1 MTDPDRGVARQAI
14 LADFRRKRLPEMS
27 DRGQEFERYNR
38 YQPVYGRILLLS
50 GKSDKTVLSKR
61 DRSILSELQRDG
73 RQTMQQLA
81 EKVGMSS
88 SACWRRVRSLEEE
101 GVIERYAVQVNAR
114 KAGFGLSSMTL
125 VSLAR
130 HEQKNVDNFVREVM
144 RHPEVLECFA
154 TSGEADFHLRVV
166 VEDMDAYNR
175 FLDDFIFRL
184 PGVSQVRSNIVLKE
198 IKADTALPFRDL

>member
-1 MTDPDRGVARQAI
+1 MVTTMLDRKDQA
-14 LADFRRKRLPEMS
+14 LLKALQQDSRL
-27 DRGQEFERYNR
+27 
-38 YQPVYGRILLLS
+38 
-50 GKSDKTVLSKR
+50 
-61 DRSILSELQRDG
+61 
-73 RQTMQQLA
+73 TMQQLA

-88 SACWRRVRSLEEE
+88 SACWRRVKSLEES
-101 GVIERYAVQVNAR
+101 GVIERYAVMVNPK
-114 KAGFGLSSMTL
+114 KAGFSLSSMTL

-130 HEQKNVDNFVREVM
+130 HEEKNVDNFVDEVM

-166 VEDMDAYNR
+166 VEDIDAYNR

-198 IKADTALPFRDL
+198 IKTDTALPFRD